1 VVGLALRARSV
12 ELSYRAAG
20 EDAALVL
27 DVPMLD
33 VASGETIG
41 VTGPSGAGKT
51 SLLHVLAGL
60 TRPQRGSIEWG
71 GVDIADLAESARD
84 RWRRITLGFVFQD
97 FHLLPELSLVDNV
110 LLPATFCHFVVPS
123 ALRRRARE
131 LLARV
136 GVESVERPTSTL
148 SRGEMQRVAVARAL
162 LFSPPVVVADEPTA
176 SLDADNA
183 RVVSRL
189 LIDCCAEGA
198 STLLV
203 VSHDQCLLERLDRSL
218 SLVSGRLVPRRAA
231 GVAAVG

>member
-1 VVGLALRARSV
+1 MGLALRARSV

-20 EDAALVL
+20 EHAAAVL

-33 VASGETIG
+33 VASGETVG
-41 VTGPSGAGKT
+41 FTGPSGAGKT

-148 SRGEMQRVAVARAL
+148 SRGEMQRVAVARAAVL
-162 LFSPPVVVADEPTA
+162 ATGRRRGRADGEPRCRQR
-176 SLDADNA
+176 A
-183 RVVSRL
+183 RRQPAVDRL
-189 LIDCCAEGA
+189 LRRGRQHAA
-198 STLLV
+198 RR
-203 VSHDQCLLERLDRSL
+203 QPRS
-218 SLVSGRLVPRRAA
+218 VPARTPR
-231 GVAAVG
+231 